1 MNPRVACEEAWG
13 ASEAIGRLAMAAF
26 ATPMALVMRM
36 RMAVVVK
43 RTRRLENTSQRAYS
57 SSSREH
63 ESRKK
68 IEN

>member
-36 RMAVVVK
+36 REAV
-43 RTRRLENTSQRAYS
+43 
-57 SSSREH
+57 
-63 ESRKK
+63 
-68 IEN
+68 